1 MGLIIKCDDLSIHI
15 SYSNFEIIQNNLLQ
29 SINRYFIHNTLFYK
43 NTINKNNVL
52 HYESLLKKEN
62 LYGIYIFFKLNIF
75 NAYSCQQ
82 VIDSIQLI
90 YSFIEHTKHSCSL
103 YYLFLYSAI
112 SKRELI
118 IK

>member
-15 SYSNFEIIQNNLLQ
+15 SYSNFKIIQNSLLEA
-29 SINRYFIHNTLFYK
+29 INRYFVHNTLFYV
-43 NTINKNNVL
+43 NTIHPNNIL

-62 LYGIYIFFKLNIF
+62 LYGIYLFFKLNMF
-75 NAYSCQQ
+75 NAYNSQQ
-82 VIDSIQLI
+82 VIDSIKLI

-112 SKRELI
+112 SKSELS